1 MAIVGRGEGLAFAGA
16 VGAQPTSAS
25 SSVAVAAS
33 LRRMGGEPRYH
44 DSVVCTTDPW
54 FMLVT
59 VKQPGREISL
69 LFDLFVVNQ
78 RVRRLL
84 AGALADVGLR
94 ADEYAVYSLLFEQA
108 PLTATEMARRM
119 GMPLTTVLDYLR
131 AMDERRHL
139 RRERHPK
146 DGRAQQLSLTM
157 AGITE
162 QRRTNRAWEVMRVNL
177 ERSLPI
183 PAKDVRRALQA
194 LDDAVI
200 AALARQEADAAGTG

>member
-1 MAIVGRGEGLAFAGA
+1 
-16 VGAQPTSAS
+16 
-25 SSVAVAAS
+25 
-33 LRRMGGEPRYH
+33 
-44 DSVVCTTDPW
+44 
-54 FMLVT
+54 
-59 VKQPGREISL
+59 VKQPGREISM

-78 RVRRLL
+78 RVRRLMT
-84 AGALADVGLR
+84 GALADVGLR

-131 AMDERRHL
+131 AMDDRRHL
-139 RRERHPK
+139 RRERHPR

-157 AGITE
+157 AGVTE

-200 AALARQEADAAGTG
+200 AALARQEADTAGTG

>member
-1 MAIVGRGEGLAFAGA
+1 
-16 VGAQPTSAS
+16 
-25 SSVAVAAS
+25 
-33 LRRMGGEPRYH
+33 
-44 DSVVCTTDPW
+44 
-54 FMLVT
+54 MLVA

-131 AMDERRHL
+131 AMDDRRHL

>member
-1 MAIVGRGEGLAFAGA
+1 
-16 VGAQPTSAS
+16 
-25 SSVAVAAS
+25 
-33 LRRMGGEPRYH
+33 
-44 DSVVCTTDPW
+44 
-54 FMLVT
+54 MLVA

-84 AGALADVGLR
+84 TGALADVGLR